1 MTPIGNLINTKDI
14 GPLNKTLIYLDD
26 MDLKK
31 LSFVMSSSK
40 REMDKN
46 YEEFRALKLMGKK
59 IETTKFDPKYLSFY
73 KFIHEINLFVD
84 SITTPLKLSEKEKK
98 YILDHRR
105 ESIHSNQN
113 DLFNI
118 RFGIEIGEKI
128 NKSLITT
135 IFIRDKLSMIDI
147 IEVLVETYSD
157 LSYVSTM
164 LPMKTIATVID
175 SDEHYHKL
183 LKLYKIFGMS
193 FIMDIIE
200 YFDLEYFFKKF
211 MISTLCY
218 SKYVNR
224 YMDILEEDSSY
235 HIHDETINDMIKE
248 GSDLRS
254 LCDALIKE
262 YPDMYS
268 LQSSYKNNY
277 GTERVISGF
286 EEVFRWIDIAIADT
300 EYLKDYQEGLDKYET
315 LHYK

>member
-14 GPLNKTLIYLDD
+14 GPLNKILIYLDD

-40 REMDKN
+40 KEMDKN
-46 YEEFRALKLMGKK
+46 YEQFRALKLLGKK
-59 IETTKFDPKYLSFY
+59 IETTKFDPKQLSFY

-84 SITTPLKLSEKEKK
+84 SITTPLQLSEKEKN

-118 RFGIEIGEKI
+118 AFGIEIGEKI
-128 NKSLITT
+128 DKSLMTT
-135 IFIRDKLSMIDI
+135 IFIRYKLSMIDM
-147 IEVLVETYSD
+147 IEFLVQTYSD
-157 LSYVSTM
+157 PSYVATM

-175 SDEHYHKL
+175 SDNQYHKL

-193 FIMDIIE
+193 FIIDIIK

-224 YMDILEEDSSY
+224 YMDILEEDPSHLIY
-235 HIHDETINDMIKE
+235 RDTINEMIQE
-248 GSDLRS
+248 GLDLRS
-254 LCDALIKE
+254 FCDALIKE

-268 LQSSYKNNY
+268 LQSSYKNHW
-277 GTERVISGF
+277 GPERVISGF
-286 EEVFRWIDIAIADT
+286 EEVFKWIDKALMDAQD
-300 EYLKDYQEGLDKYET
+300 LKG
-315 LHYK
+315 